1 MSELVTD
8 LAFTLRPCPI
18 GASLIQMVS
27 VCSCRFAA
35 YISVCFASRVAGVW
49 QGGSGL
55 ARTGLAPVVPGK
67 QVGLMG
73 LWLVRACVCPKS
85 I

>member
-1 MSELVTD
+1 MH
-8 LAFTLRPCPI
+8 
-18 GASLIQMVS
+18 MVS

-67 QVGLMG
+67 QVG
-73 LWLVRACVCPKS
+73 VRDRGFCVHVCPKS
-85 I
+85 M

>member
-8 LAFTLRPCPI
+8 LVFTLPPRPTPDRRPHLASTSAPI
-18 GASLIQMVS
+18 HMVP
-27 VCSCRFAA
+27 VCFCRFAA

-67 QVGLMG
+67 QVGLRG
-73 LWLVRACVCPKS
+73 RG
-85 I
+85 